1 MGPRMGGYGFQQS
14 LGCIELPYDQAKA
27 AYLRPGCDRMR
38 VTCGAAPNRLVPGGS
53 VSCPG
58 RRKVPAARSVCHR
71 EVSVA
76 RHPLIG
82 YIVWAVLFGALFA
95 WEGLEL
101 ARVTGV
107 PTLSDVFRVI
117 LRYPVGR
124 WALFA
129 LWLWVGWHFFVRGWH
144 FLLRA

>member
-1 MGPRMGGYGFQQS
+1 M
-14 LGCIELPYDQAKA
+14 
-27 AYLRPGCDRMR
+27 
-38 VTCGAAPNRLVPGGS
+38 
-53 VSCPG
+53 
-58 RRKVPAARSVCHR
+58 
-71 EVSVA
+71 A

-82 YIVWAVLFGALFA
+82 YLVWLVLFGALFA
-95 WEGLEL
+95 WEGLAL

-117 LRYPVGR
+117 MRYPFGR

-129 LWLWVGWHFFVRGWH
+129 FWLWIGWHFFIRGYH